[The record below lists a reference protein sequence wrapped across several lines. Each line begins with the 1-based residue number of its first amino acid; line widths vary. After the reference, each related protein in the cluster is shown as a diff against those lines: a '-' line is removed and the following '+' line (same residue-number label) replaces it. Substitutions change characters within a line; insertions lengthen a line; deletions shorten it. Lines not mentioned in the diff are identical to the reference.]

1 VPATPITVSERFV
14 ALETTKVIFLP
25 TVADTAFPRVP
36 TRAEIDAGTDLS
48 GEIVDWAGWT
58 VRTNYIT
65 TPSLSTRFQPKL
77 ADTVEAEDSSL
88 TFAGDKSGD
97 DVRGLLASGDGGF
110 ILFADGG
117 DVTGYLADLFP
128 VEVASVSAVRQISG
142 QEFRVRADFSQI
154 QVPSL
159 GITLPATA

>member
-1 VPATPITVSERFV
+1 MPATPITTSERFV
-14 ALETTKVIFLP
+14 ALEVTKVIFLP
-25 TVADTAFPRVP
+25 TVSDTTFPRVP
-36 TRAEIDAGTDLS
+36 SRAEINAGTDLS

-58 VRTNYIT
+58 TRTNFIT

-88 TFAGDKSGD
+88 TFAGDLGGD
-97 DVRGLLASGDGGF
+97 DVRGVLDSGDTGF

-117 DVTGYLADLFP
+117 DVTGYAADLFP
-128 VEVASVSAVRQISG
+128 VTVAAVSAVRQISG
-142 QEFRVRADFSQI
+142 QEFRIRVDFSQT

-159 GITLPATA
+159 NITLPATS